1 MGPNKVDNKETKDS
15 DDKGDKGSKGT
26 NKPKKVVVKKIS
38 KKEMKQKVKA
48 AKQKVAKKIINK
60 MGDKQ
65 MVISQSSAFKPTR
78 ASKSRLIK
86 RRDELIKKYK
96 L

>member
-1 MGPNKVDNKETKDS
+1 MTEKERAQQIVNDLT
-15 DDKGDKGSKGT
+15 T
-26 NKPKKVVVKKIS
+26 T
-38 KKEMKQKVKA
+38 
-48 AKQKVAKKIINK
+48 INK